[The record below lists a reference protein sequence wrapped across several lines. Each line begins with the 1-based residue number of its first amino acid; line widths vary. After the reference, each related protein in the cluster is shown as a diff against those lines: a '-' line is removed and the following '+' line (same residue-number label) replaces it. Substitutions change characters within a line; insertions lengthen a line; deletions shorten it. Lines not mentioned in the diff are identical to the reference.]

1 METMQDIKT
10 ADLVKKY
17 NFRFTKS
24 LGQNFLIDETVTRDI
39 VLGANVCDED
49 LVIEIG
55 PGVGTLTAQLLN
67 KAKKVV
73 AIELDSSLIPILE
86 TELGHNENFMLVHND
101 ALKVDFNEIIGEE
114 KNVKLVANLPY
125 YVTTPIVVKLL
136 KDGYKFQSLTIMVQK
151 EVAERMNAKPG
162 TKDYGAL
169 SLLVQYYCD
178 TQIVR
183 AVPPESFIPRPKV
196 DSIVIRLDRH
206 EGPKVQLDNEK
217 LFFDVIRSSFNM
229 RRKTLW
235 NGVKSIGLDKENL
248 QLAFDNAGIDP
259 KRRGE
264 TLSIQEFA
272 TFSNKINELFKAQN
286 VE

>member
-1 METMQDIKT
+1 MDTHDIKT
-10 ADLVKKY
+10 AELVKKY
-17 NFRFTKS
+17 NFKFTKS
-24 LGQNFLIDETVTRDI
+24 LGQNFLVDETVTRDI
-39 VLGANVCDED
+39 VLGADVCDED

-55 PGVGTLTAQLLN
+55 PGVGTLTAQLLG

-73 AIELDSSLIPILE
+73 AIELDSALIPILE
-86 TELGHNENFMLVHND
+86 NELGDNQNFMLVHND

-114 KNVKLVANLPY
+114 KSVKLVANLPY

-136 KDGYKFQSLTIMVQK
+136 KEGYKFKSLTIMIQK

-183 AVPPESFIPRPKV
+183 NVPPESFIPRPKV
-196 DSIVIRLDRH
+196 DSIVIRLDRL
-206 EGPKVQLDNEK
+206 EEPKVKLDNEK

-272 TFSNKINELFKAQN
+272 ALSNQINKLF
-286 VE
+286 